1 MSSSPCHEST
11 RFTDGEV
18 PHWIDGLFDII
29 SHFIFLIY
37 IATTVLEE
45 AMRISQQLKME
56 KEIDGIQD
64 RNVTIQNLTRNGLD
78 WFNERR
84 PQNPPTSLD
93 PREVNTDDLEDL
105 LQSMF
110 SQEIE

>member
-1 MSSSPCHEST
+1 MKVPDSRMVRCPIESMA
-11 RFTDGEV
+11 F
-18 PHWIDGLFDII
+18 LI
-29 SHFIFLIY
+29 SFRILLIY

-78 WFNERR
+78 WFNERP
-84 PQNPPTSLD
+84 PQNPPPPRD

-105 LQSMF
+105 LQNMF